1 MIQPVRTQQSAAL
14 RPSGAPVI
22 PALMLFPFRPPCSAR
37 QLQQPWAFGISTIN
51 FHESP
56 PGIARFRRSTYSDSM
71 QRLPE
76 TTSAASSENAVFALI
91 RKAAEETLAVWPEA
105 MAAVLFGSRARG
117 DHLPSSDWDIAFIT
131 GCGGRIGRV
140 PSGLPILGVNC
151 EVDCLKVPEAVARRN
166 ALTIGHLGR
175 EVIRDGRL
183 LAGSWNRPSSE
194 GTAMIGPDE
203 YARLVRNA
211 ITHMVNA
218 VARVI
223 EIGETGNRWDDLE
236 SCSHFV
242 AESANSAGHSAKAK
256 LGRHGIDH
264 ERTHDLNRLA
274 DQAERAGFARLA
286 RDVRSM
292 NGLTGNRHMAT
303 YGGVTVED
311 CRHATG
317 RFLTG
322 ARLLAEEIRSAKH
335 VPFLAGV
342 ADELAR
348 KATISAGKRLQ
359 SLQEAPPRGNEP
371 GRLPPDRDP
380 VAVLVL
386 SRAAIANALG
396 ELSTFPAPG
405 SAYAGEPAR
414 ESSARQGPKSEMED
428 DLGPGYGCAPS
439 GCRHPS
445 TDPGKPERTP
455 AGPAGSG

>member
-1 MIQPVRTQQSAAL
+1 
-14 RPSGAPVI
+14 
-22 PALMLFPFRPPCSAR
+22 
-37 QLQQPWAFGISTIN
+37 
-51 FHESP
+51 
-56 PGIARFRRSTYSDSM
+56 M

-76 TTSAASSENAVFALI
+76 TTSAGNSENAVLAII

-117 DHLPSSDWDIAFIT
+117 DHSPSSDWDIAFIT
-131 GCGGRIGRV
+131 GCGGRIGQG

-211 ITHMVNA
+211 ITNMVNA

-223 EIGETGNRWDDLE
+223 EIGETGNRWDDLD

-242 AESANSAGHSAKAK
+242 AESANSAKHLAKAK

-274 DQAERAGFARLA
+274 DQAERAGFAALA

-292 NGLTGNRHMAT
+292 NGLTRNQHMAT

-335 VPFLAGV
+335 VPLLSGV
-342 ADELAR
+342 AGELAR

-380 VAVLVL
+380 VAVLVR

-396 ELSTFPAPG
+396 ELSAFPAPG
-405 SAYAGEPAR
+405 NADAGEPAK
-414 ESSARQGPKSEMED
+414 EPSTRQG
-428 DLGPGYGCAPS
+428 
-439 GCRHPS
+439 
-445 TDPGKPERTP
+445 
-455 AGPAGSG
+455 AGIRFGG